1 MAFTESFLAM
11 AIFAFVS
18 SITPGPNNLMLMASG
33 TNFGFFRSTPHM
45 LGVAVG
51 FALMLLVVG
60 AGLGASLNAFPP
72 AMLALKYA
80 SVVYMLYLAWR
91 TAIAAP
97 PRPDERSASAR
108 PLSFA
113 QAAAFQWVN
122 PKAWT
127 MSLTAMSVYV
137 PTGNRTADIGL
148 VALVFAMINLPAIA
162 IWTTAG
168 VQLRRL
174 LHRRLALRIFN
185 VSAAVLLIGSLYPVL
200 MGSARPG

>member
-1 MAFTESFLAM
+1 MSSVESFLAL

-33 TNFGFFRSTPHM
+33 TNFGFVRSTPHM

-97 PRPDERSASAR
+97 PHPNGQSGSSR
-108 PLSFA
+108 PLSFV

-122 PKAWT
+122 PKAWA
-127 MSLTAMSVYV
+127 MSLTGMSVYV
-137 PTGNRTADIGL
+137 PAGNRMADIAL
-148 VALVFAMINLPAIA
+148 VALVFATVNLPSIA
-162 IWTTAG
+162 VWTATG

-174 LHRRLALRIFN
+174 LHRPLALRTFN
-185 VSAAVLLIGSLYPVL
+185 VAAALLLVGSLYPVFAGPAAL
-200 MGSARPG
+200 G